1 MIVPAV
7 RVTGEIQMRPLVQ
20 ADAEP
25 LARAYTRNRAHL
37 RPWEPERPED
47 FFTPAGQAARVGGRL
62 GEQREGRAL
71 SLVLA
76 DAGRIVGA
84 MTLANIVMGPFRST
98 DLGYW
103 IDAEYT
109 GRGLA
114 TTAVEL
120 VCELAGE
127 RLGLHRVQ
135 ASTLVGNLAS
145 QRVLG
150 KAGFAS
156 IGMAP
161 DYLHIDGAWRDCLLF
176 QRVLNDHRP
185 PL

>member
-1 MIVPAV
+1 
-7 RVTGEIQMRPLVQ
+7 MRPLTQ

-25 LARAYTRNRAHL
+25 LARAYVRNRDHL

-47 FFTPAGQAARVGGRL
+47 FFTPAGQAARVGDRL
-62 GEQREGRAL
+62 REQREGRVLA
-71 SLVLA
+71 LVLA
-76 DAGRIVGA
+76 GAGRIVGT

-103 IDAEYT
+103 VDAEHN

-114 TTAVEL
+114 TKAVEL

-127 RLGLHRVQ
+127 HLGLHRIQ

-150 KAGFAS
+150 KAGFTP

-161 DYLHIDGAWRDCLLF
+161 TYLHIDGAWRDCLLF
-176 QRVLNDHRP
+176 QRILNDRRP